1 MGVYSRVR
9 GLAVYSMP
17 ASWIGCL
24 SALCVCLVCL
34 LFIRV
39 GSVSSEYLNTEP
51 AGVPLI
57 MDSYSM

>member
-1 MGVYSRVR
+1 MQCRNPWVYTV
-9 GLAVYSMP
+9 GFMP
-17 ASWIGCL
+17 ASWTGCL